1 MKTPEPSGP
10 YPSIAVTAPLDP
22 YRRRLISAAALAATG
37 SALSA
42 VGMPLAALAAGR
54 ASGAV
59 TGFTALPV
67 STTDAVS
74 VAPGHQASLL
84 YAWGDPISAAPQA
97 RADASDTAS
106 EQSQQ
111 AGMHHDGMHYFPF
124 IENGRPSSAHGLLCV
139 NHEYTDDG
147 LLHVGGMANWDAAK
161 VAKAKAAVGVSI
173 IEIRRAKNGW
183 HVVRPS
189 SWARRITA
197 DTPCRIAGPARG
209 HPAMRTAMDTR
220 GEYVIGTLDNCA
232 MGFTPWGTY
241 LTCEENFNGYF
252 KAGKTPSKDQ
262 QRYGLSEKTAGW
274 RWHEVDERFELTQHP
289 NEANR
294 FGWVVEI
301 DPWRP
306 DQAPVKRT
314 ALGRFKHEGATVT
327 QAKDGRVVVYMGD
340 DERFEYIY
348 KFVSRDRYQGQAG
361 NDLLDHGTLYVA
373 RFDDDGQG
381 CWLPLVHGEKY
392 AQGAL
397 SAEYG
402 FADQGEVAIR
412 CRQAADIAGAT
423 KMDRPEWIAVHP
435 HTGEAYV
442 TLTNNSQRDANA
454 DRAPDH
460 HVNAANP
467 RAANMFG
474 HIVRWRETGHDA
486 AATQFTWDIFALAG
500 DPQNADGGKRG
511 NIKGDAYANPDGLW
525 FDPAG
530 RLWIQTD
537 VSTSSLNQGGFTHF
551 GNNQMLVAD
560 VHSGETHRFLTGPKG
575 CELTGITATPDGR
588 TLFVNIQH
596 PGETGG
602 GRSDPARPM
611 AVSAW
616 PANQFPQAVGG
627 RPRSATLAI
636 TREDGKTLFA

>member
-1 MKTPEPSGP
+1 MTHPCDNPDDAFPG
-10 YPSIAVTAPLDP
+10 AAPLDP
-22 YRRRLISAAALAATG
+22 LRRRLLSAAVLSATGGLLAA
-37 SALSA
+37 A
-42 VGMPLAALAAGR
+42 GMPLAALAAGR
-54 ASGAV
+54 AAGVV

-67 STTDAVS
+67 STADAVI
-74 VAPGHQASLL
+74 VAPGYQVGLL
-84 YAWGDPISAAPQA
+84 YAWGDPISDGPQA
-97 RADASDTAS
+97 RADASDNAA
-106 EQSQQ
+106 EQSRQ

-124 IENGRPSSAHGLLCV
+124 IENGRPSSTHGLLCV

-161 VAKAKAAVGVSI
+161 VAKAKAAVGVSV
-173 IEIRRAKNGW
+173 IEIRRDKNGW
-183 HVVRPS
+183 RVVRPS
-189 SWARRITA
+189 TWARRITA

-220 GEYVIGTLDNCA
+220 GEYVVGTLDNCA

-262 QRYGLSEKTAGW
+262 QRYGLGEKTAGW
-274 RWHEVDERFELTQHP
+274 RWHEVDERFDLTQHP

-301 DPWRP
+301 DPWHP
-306 DQAPVKRT
+306 DRAPVKRT

-340 DERFEYIY
+340 DERFEHIY
-348 KFVSRDRYQGQAG
+348 KFVSHDRYQQGSAG
-361 NDLLDHGTLYVA
+361 HAENNLLDHGTLYVA
-373 RFDDDGQG
+373 RFDENGQG
-381 CWLPLVHGEKY
+381 QWLPLVHGKKY

-397 SAEYG
+397 TAEYG
-402 FADQGEVAIR
+402 FADQGEVSIR

-435 HTGEAYV
+435 QTGEVYV
-442 TLTNNSQRDANA
+442 TLTNNNQRGAQDM
-454 DRAPDH
+454 D
-460 HVNAANP
+460 AANP
-467 RAANMFG
+467 RAGNIFG
-474 HIVRWRETGHDA
+474 HIVRWREAAHDA

-500 DPQNADGGKRG
+500 DPQNADGNKQG
-511 NIKGDAYANPDGLW
+511 NIRGDVYASPDGLW

-530 RLWIQTD
+530 HLWIQTD
-537 VSTSSLNQGGFTHF
+537 ISTSVLNQGDFTHF

-560 VHSGETHRFLTGPKG
+560 VRSGDTRRFLTGPRG
-575 CELTGITATPDGR
+575 CELTGITATPDGK

-602 GRSDPARPM
+602 ERSDPDHPT

-616 PANQFPQAVGG
+616 PANQFAQAVGG
-627 RPRSATLAI
+627 RPRSATLTI
-636 TREDGKTLFA
+636 TREDGRPVWVD

>member
-1 MKTPEPSGP
+1 
-10 YPSIAVTAPLDP
+10 
-22 YRRRLISAAALAATG
+22 
-37 SALSA
+37 
-42 VGMPLAALAAGR
+42 
-54 ASGAV
+54 
-59 TGFTALPV
+59 
-67 STTDAVS
+67 
-74 VAPGHQASLL
+74 
-84 YAWGDPISAAPQA
+84 
-97 RADASDTAS
+97 
-106 EQSQQ
+106 
-111 AGMHHDGMHYFPF
+111 MHHDGMHYFPF

-183 HVVRPS
+183 QVVRPS

-274 RWHEVDERFELTQHP
+274 RWHEVGERFELTQHP

>member
-1 MKTPEPSGP
+1 MTKPCDNPGDASSG
-10 YPSIAVTAPLDP
+10 AVPLDP
-22 YRRRLISAAALAATG
+22 LRRRLLSAAVLSATG
-37 SALSA
+37 GLLAA

-54 ASGAV
+54 AAGVV
-59 TGFTALPV
+59 TGFTSLPT
-67 STTDAVS
+67 STADAVI
-74 VAPGHQASLL
+74 VAPGYQVGLL
-84 YAWGDPISAAPQA
+84 YAWGDPISAGPQA
-97 RADASDTAS
+97 RADASDNAA
-106 EQSQQ
+106 EQSRQ

-124 IENGRPSSAHGLLCV
+124 IENGRPSSMHGLLCV

-161 VAKAKAAVGVSI
+161 VAKAKAAVGVSV
-173 IEIRRAKNGW
+173 IEIRRDKNGW
-183 HVVRPS
+183 RVVRPS
-189 SWARRITA
+189 IWARRITA

-209 HPAMRTAMDTR
+209 HPAMRTAMDTH
-220 GEYVIGTLDNCA
+220 GDYVTGTLDNCA

-262 QRYGLSEKTAGW
+262 QRYGLGEKTAGW
-274 RWHEVDERFELTQHP
+274 RWHEVDERFDLTQHP

-301 DPWRP
+301 DPWHP
-306 DQAPVKRT
+306 DRAPVKRT

-340 DERFEYIY
+340 DERFEHIY
-348 KFVSRDRYQGQAG
+348 KFVSHDRYQQGSARHAE
-361 NDLLDHGTLYVA
+361 NNLLDQGTLYVA
-373 RFDDDGQG
+373 RFDDHGQG
-381 CWLPLVHGEKY
+381 QWLPLVHGKKY

-397 SAEYG
+397 TAEYG
-402 FADQGEVAIR
+402 FADQGEVSIR

-435 HTGEAYV
+435 QTGEVYV
-442 TLTNNSQRDANA
+442 TLTNNNQRGAQDM
-454 DRAPDH
+454 D
-460 HVNAANP
+460 AANP
-467 RAANMFG
+467 RAGNIFG
-474 HIVRWRETGHDA
+474 HIVRWREAAHDA
-486 AATQFTWDIFALAG
+486 AATQFTWDVFALAG
-500 DPQNADGGKRG
+500 DPQNAHGNKQG
-511 NIKGDAYANPDGLW
+511 NIRGDVYANPDGLW

-537 VSTSSLNQGGFTHF
+537 ISTSALNQGDFTHF

-560 VHSGETHRFLTGPKG
+560 VRSGDTRRFLTGPRG
-575 CELTGITATPDGR
+575 CELTGITATPDGK

-602 GRSDPARPM
+602 ERSDPDHPT
-611 AVSAW
+611 AVSGW
-616 PANQFPQAVGG
+616 PANQFAQAVGG

-636 TREDGKTLFA
+636 TREDGRPVC